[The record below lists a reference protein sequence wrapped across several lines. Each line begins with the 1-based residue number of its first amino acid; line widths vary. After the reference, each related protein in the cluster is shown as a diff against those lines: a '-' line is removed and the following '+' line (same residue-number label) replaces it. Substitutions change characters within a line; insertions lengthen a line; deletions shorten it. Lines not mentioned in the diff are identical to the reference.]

1 MAAAVSRRTM
11 NRAAE
16 REFENVI
23 KGANVVGSTYQ
34 GRLDVCWQASVIQH
48 SARWRAF
55 VPCLNPTPDGES
67 PGMSLTP
74 VDYSSTGLIS
84 V

>member
-1 MAAAVSRRTM
+1 M

-23 KGANVVGSTYQ
+23 KGANVVGYIYQ
-34 GRLDVCWQASVIQH
+34 GRSDVCWQALALQH
-48 SARWRAF
+48 SARWRAS
-55 VPCLNPTPDGES
+55 VPCLNPTPDWES

-74 VDYSSTGLIS
+74 VDYLSTGRIL